1 MRWWSHFTS
10 FYVGLLITSV
20 HSGAHYSQPS
30 LVSISRVNPGP
41 RVVLKL
47 VMSGLMDRTKGNI
60 LDYLFGGG
68 GGGKQL
74 ENNINI
80 NLGAQPL
87 LGRPGALP
95 PISGLNSLL
104 GGLGG
109 GGLLGGGEDA
119 YTREMLSLSGLGSVP
134 SSMLALLK
142 QMTRDRKLDKG
153 QKKQLLDLASSLV
166 KAQPVRRF
174 RTCPFIVT

>member
-1 MRWWSHFTS
+1 MP
-10 FYVGLLITSV
+10 ITLN
-20 HSGAHYSQPS
+20 P
-30 LVSISRVNPGP
+30 VSISRVNPGP

-95 PISGLNSLL
+95 PMSGLNSLL